1 MVDDFYR
8 EEILDHCQS
17 SPHRGRLD
25 RPDLV
30 ADGVNPL
37 CGDRIHLEL
46 ALAPDGTIDAVRF
59 DGAGCAISQAS
70 ASMLAEQIEGKS
82 TDQARGFDRQAMLDL
97 LGIPLTPARQ
107 KCCLLA
113 WKTLQKALDST
124 PSTPSRSDGQRA
136 SCPGH

>member
-8 EEILDHCQS
+8 EEILDHSQS
-17 SPHRGRLD
+17 SPYRGRLD

-46 ALAPDGTIDAVRF
+46 GLAPDGTIGAVRF
-59 DGAGCAISQAS
+59 DGSGCAISQAS
-70 ASMLAEQIEGKS
+70 ASMLAEQLEGKS
-82 TDQARGFDRQAMLDL
+82 ADEARRFDRQAMLDL

-113 WKTLQKALDST
+113 WKTLQKALESASST
-124 PSTPSRSDGQRA
+124 PAPTADVPA
-136 SCPGH
+136 PCPRH

>member
-17 SPHRGRLD
+17 SAHRGRLE
-25 RPDLV
+25 RPDLA

-37 CGDRIHLEL
+37 CGDRIHIEV
-46 ALAPDGTIDAVRF
+46 ALAADGTIDALRF

-70 ASMLAEQIEGKS
+70 ASMLAEELEGKS
-82 TDQARGFDRQAMLDL
+82 ADEARRFDRQAMLDL

-113 WKTLQKALDST
+113 WKTLHKALDAT
-124 PSTPSRSDGQRA
+124 PAMPTAPSPPREP
-136 SCPGH
+136 CPGH